1 VRRGQPDFLCHRGE
15 LNSIPRL
22 ALAPLL
28 IIWFGIDMMSYNI
41 TGAMTVILII
51 MVLMTLLN
59 EVMNRME
66 AKVLRWRSTS
76 QAVAEPK
83 ELR

>member
-1 VRRGQPDFLCHRGE
+1 VESSTASRAWCWRHW
-15 LNSIPRL
+15 
-22 ALAPLL
+22 L
-28 IIWFGIDMMSYNI
+28 IIWFGIDMMSHNI

-59 EVMNRME
+59 EVMNRIE
-66 AKVLRWRSTS
+66 AKVLRWRPTS

>member
-1 VRRGQPDFLCHRGE
+1 MGIGYR
-15 LNSIPRL
+15 LNV
-22 ALAPLL
+22 
-28 IIWFGIDMMSYNI
+28 FTTTYNI

-59 EVMNRME
+59 EVMNRIE
-66 AKVLRWRSTS
+66 AKVLRWRPTS
-76 QAVAEPK
+76 QAVAEPE

>member
-1 VRRGQPDFLCHRGE
+1 
-15 LNSIPRL
+15 
-22 ALAPLL
+22 
-28 IIWFGIDMMSYNI
+28 
-41 TGAMTVILII
+41 MTVILII

-59 EVMNRME
+59 EVMNRIE
-66 AKVLRWRSTS
+66 AKVLRWGPTS